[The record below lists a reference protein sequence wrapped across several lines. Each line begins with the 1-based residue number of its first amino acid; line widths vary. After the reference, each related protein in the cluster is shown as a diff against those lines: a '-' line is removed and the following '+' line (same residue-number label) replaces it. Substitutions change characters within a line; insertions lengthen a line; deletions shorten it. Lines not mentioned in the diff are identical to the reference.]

1 MKDNKPWLVCLKWGA
16 LLGVALSV
24 FEVVKMVARNVE
36 FEGAKMFD
44 IAIIIVFILIIHA
57 GVKEFKEKYP
67 KRLSFAKAFGAS
79 VVISVVGALLFFGYD
94 LLHYKYIDKDGLS
107 KKYENALSNFRA
119 VIDRDTITQQE
130 LNAYLDTVRVMMQEQ
145 ETAVTQSETIAD
157 STLTDIHRGKEL
169 IVQYYDEKMA
179 ARRTAD
185 TAHNYQM
192 ANFAPYSR
200 RVLMETLQLYVAQNE
215 KQASTPYVE
224 KIVQQTSTEMM
235 SVNPADTRFEQNK
248 SHVPHYDKA
257 LTYVS
262 VSAMMD
268 LLYGMFFGLFVAMF
282 HYRSKNPIEE
292 KVERLEIR
300 D

>member
-1 MKDNKPWLVCLKWGA
+1 MKKDNPWLVCLKWGA
-16 LLGVALSV
+16 LLGVALSI

-44 IAIIIVFILIIHA
+44 IAIIIVFILLIHA

-79 VVISVVGALLFFGYD
+79 VVISAIGALLFFGYD
-94 LLHYKYIDKDGLS
+94 MLHYTVIDKNGLA
-107 KKYENALSNFRA
+107 KKYENALTNFRT

-130 LNAYLDTVRVMMQEQ
+130 LNAYLDTVRVIMQEQ
-145 ETAVTQSETIAD
+145 EEAVTHSETIAD

-169 IVQYYDEKMA
+169 IVRYYDEKMT
-179 ARRTAD
+179 ARRAAD

-224 KIVQQTSTEMM
+224 KIVQQTNTAMM
-235 SVNPADTRFEQNK
+235 AVNPADKRFEQNK

-257 LTYVS
+257 LTYAS

-282 HYRSKNPIEE
+282 HYRSKNPVEE
-292 KVERLEIR
+292 KVES
-300 D
+300 